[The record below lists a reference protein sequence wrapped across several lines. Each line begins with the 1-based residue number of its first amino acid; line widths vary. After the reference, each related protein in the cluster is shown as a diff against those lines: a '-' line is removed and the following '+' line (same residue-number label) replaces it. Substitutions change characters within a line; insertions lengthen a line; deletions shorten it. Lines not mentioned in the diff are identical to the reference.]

1 MFTGIVE
8 EVGVI
13 REAAGIA
20 GGFRITVAA
29 RKVLA
34 ELKIGD
40 SISLDGACQTVVAR
54 SLESFAV
61 EAVGETL
68 AKTTLGG
75 YRTGRRINLERA
87 IEAGGRLGGHIV
99 QGHVNGTGRIAALT
113 RGGDHFLLEV
123 RVPEEFGRY
132 IVEEGSIAVDGV
144 SLTVACLQGSRVGI
158 RVVPHTACQTTLGG
172 KRAGEPVNVEVDIL
186 ARYMEKLLSAADRP
200 GNRTA
205 QNMGEQLTRWGY
217 T

>member
-13 REAAGIA
+13 RETARIA
-20 GGFRITVAA
+20 GGVRITVAA
-29 RKVLA
+29 RKVLE
-34 ELKIGD
+34 ELEIGD
-40 SISLDGACQTVVAR
+40 SISLDGACQTVVTR
-54 SLESFAV
+54 TSETFAV

-75 YRTGRRINLERA
+75 YRSGRRINLERA
-87 IEAGGRLGGHIV
+87 TKAGGRLGGHIV
-99 QGHVNGTGRIAALT
+99 QGHINGTARIAALT

-123 RVPEEFGRY
+123 QMPEKLGRY
-132 IVEEGSIAVDGV
+132 IVAEGSIAVDGV
-144 SLTVACLQGSRVGI
+144 SLTVACLQGAQVGI
-158 RVVPHTACQTTLGG
+158 RVVPHTACQTTLGD

-186 ARYMEKLLSAADRP
+186 ARYMEKLLSATD
-200 GNRTA
+200 GLDNRTG
-205 QNMGEQLTRWGY
+205 QNIGEKLTRWGY